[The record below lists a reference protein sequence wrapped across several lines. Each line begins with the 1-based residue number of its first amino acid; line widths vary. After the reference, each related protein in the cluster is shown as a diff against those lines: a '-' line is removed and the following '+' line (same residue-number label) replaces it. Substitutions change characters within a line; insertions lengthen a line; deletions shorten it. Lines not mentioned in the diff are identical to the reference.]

1 MKKISSFR
9 ILWIVLLFAAGSFL
23 YGCGAKKP
31 NPAFEKAQSLYQ
43 QAESDPDVMSKAP
56 VEMHEARKML
66 NKAEEADEEEDVER
80 LSYLAQRQVELA
92 MAEAEAKKAQERMES
107 LSNENRQVLLQ
118 ARQSEVEEARQEAL
132 RLKQEAEARAREV
145 ALAQERAEQLKQE
158 AEMAR
163 QHAEQARAEARRLEK
178 ELTDLQAKR
187 TDRGLV
193 LTLGDVLFDT
203 GSAELKAGS
212 LRSLDNL
219 VAFLQENPNRNVL
232 VEGHTDSV
240 GNEAYNQRLSQQR
253 AESVKMALIHRGV
266 SPGRIIAT
274 GYGESYPVASN
285 STEAGKQR
293 NRRVEVIIL
302 DEGVR
307 GETMMR

>member
-1 MKKISSFR
+1 MKKISSLRF
-9 ILWIVLLFAAGSFL
+9 LWIVLLLAAGFL
-23 YGCGAKKP
+23 LMGCGAKKP
-31 NPAFEKAQSLYQ
+31 NPAFLEAQSLYQ
-43 QAESDPDVMSKAP
+43 KAESDPDVMSKAP

-66 NKAEEADEEEDVER
+66 NKAEEADDEDEVER

-107 LSNENRQVLLQ
+107 LSNENRRVLLE
-118 ARQSEVEEARQEAL
+118 ARQSEVDEARREAL
-132 RLKQEAEARAREV
+132 KLKQEAEVRAREV
-145 ALAQERAEQLKQE
+145 ALAQERSEQLKKE
-158 AEMAR
+158 ADMAR
-163 QHAEQARAEARRLEK
+163 QHAEQARAEARRLEQ
-178 ELTDLQAKR
+178 ELSELQARR
-187 TDRGLV
+187 TERGLV

-203 GSAELKAGS
+203 GSAELKIGA
-212 LRSLDNL
+212 LRSLENL

-266 SPGRIIAT
+266 SPGRIIAA

-285 STEAGKQR
+285 STESGKQR

>member
-1 MKKISSFR
+1 MRKRSFV
-9 ILWIVLLFAAGSFL
+9 LWMVLLVAAAWVVT
-23 YGCGAKKP
+23 GCGAKQP
-31 NPAFEKAQSLYQ
+31 NPAFQKAQSLYQ
-43 QAESDPDVMSKAP
+43 RAESDPDVMSKAP
-56 VEMHEARKML
+56 VEMHEARKIL
-66 NKAEEADEEEDVER
+66 NRAEEADDEEDVER
-80 LSYLAQRQVELA
+80 LSYLAERQVELA
-92 MAEAEAKKAQERMES
+92 MAEAEAKKAQERMAS

-132 RLKQEAEARAREV
+132 RLKEEAEARAREV

-158 AEMAR
+158 ADMAR
-163 QHAEQARAEARRLEK
+163 QHAEQARAEARRLEQ
-178 ELTDLQAKR
+178 ELSELQARR

-203 GSAELKAGS
+203 GSAELKVGA
-212 LRSLDNL
+212 LRSLENL
-219 VAFLQENPNRNVL
+219 VAFLRENPNRNVL

-240 GNEAYNQRLSQQR
+240 GNDAYNQRLSQQR
-253 AESVKMALIHRGV
+253 AESVKMALIHRGI

-274 GYGESYPVASN
+274 GYGEAYPVASN

-293 NRRVEVIIL
+293 NRRVEIIIL

>member
-1 MKKISSFR
+1 MKKISSLWF
-9 ILWIVLLFAAGSFL
+9 LWIVLFLAAGSL
-23 YGCGAKKP
+23 VMGCGAKKP
-31 NPAFEKAQSLYQ
+31 NPAFVKAQSIYQ
-43 QAESDPDVMSKAP
+43 KAESDPNVMSKAP

-66 NKAEEADEEEDVER
+66 NKAEEADDEDEVER
-80 LSYLAQRQVELA
+80 LSYIAQRQVELA

-107 LSNENRQVLLQ
+107 LSNENRQVLLE
-118 ARQSEVEEARQEAL
+118 ARQSEVDEARREAL
-132 RLKQEAEARAREV
+132 KLKQEAEARAREV

-158 AEMAR
+158 ADMAR

-178 ELTDLQAKR
+178 ELSDLQAKR
-187 TDRGLV
+187 TERGLV

-203 GSAELKAGS
+203 GSAELKVGA
-212 LRSLDNL
+212 LRSLENL

>member
-1 MKKISSFR
+1 MKKLSCFWM
-9 ILWIVLLFAAGSFL
+9 LWIVLLFAAGSML
-23 YGCGAKKP
+23 IGCGVKAP
-31 NPAFEKAQSLYQ
+31 HPAFQKALEEYQ
-43 QAESDPDVMSKAP
+43 KAEANPDVMTRAP

-66 NKAEEADEEEDVER
+66 NQAEDADDEAEVER
-80 LSYLAQRQVELA
+80 LSYLARRQVDLA
-92 MAEAEAKKAQERMES
+92 LAEAEYKKAQERMES
-107 LSNENRQVLLQ
+107 LSNENRKAIL
-118 ARQSEVEEARQEAL
+118 EARRGEAEKARREAL
-132 RLKQEAEARAREV
+132 RLKQEAEARSREV
-145 ALAQERAEQLKQE
+145 ALAQQRAEQLKKE

-178 ELTDLQAKR
+178 QLTELQAKR

-203 GSAELKAGS
+203 GSADLKIGA
-212 LRSLDNL
+212 LRSLENL

-240 GNEAYNQRLSQQR
+240 GQESYNQKLSQQR
-253 AESVKMALIHRGV
+253 AESVKMALINRGV
-266 SPGRIIAT
+266 GSGRIIAT
-274 GYGESYPVASN
+274 GYGESHPVASN
-285 STEAGKQR
+285 DNESGRQR
-293 NRRVEVIIL
+293 NRRVEIIIL

>member
-1 MKKISSFR
+1 MKKISSLWF
-9 ILWIVLLFAAGSFL
+9 LWIVLFLAAGSL
-23 YGCGAKKP
+23 IAGCGAKKP
-31 NPAFEKAQSLYQ
+31 NPAFQKAQSLYQ
-43 QAESDPDVMSKAP
+43 KAESDPGVMSKAP

-66 NKAEEADEEEDVER
+66 NKAEEADDEDEVER
-80 LSYLAQRQVELA
+80 LSYIAQRQVELA

-107 LSNENRQVLLQ
+107 LSNENRQVLLE
-118 ARQSEVEEARQEAL
+118 ARQSEVEEARREAL
-132 RLKQEAEARAREV
+132 KLKQEAEARAREV

-158 AEMAR
+158 ADMAR

-178 ELTDLQAKR
+178 ELSELQARR
-187 TDRGLV
+187 TERGLV

-203 GSAELKAGS
+203 GSAELKVGA
-212 LRSLDNL
+212 LRSLENL